1 MSFLNPF
8 FLIALLTVA
17 VPLLIYLINLHK
29 PKKIRFST
37 LAFFDV
43 LQTKALRRIKIKQWL
58 LLAVRILAVVT
69 LVIAAARPFLPP
81 GMGASTATQDRVI
94 GILIDNAPAMDRM
107 DESGP
112 FIEQAINLAA
122 KVIDLA
128 GQNDRIILE
137 VTHGEALN
145 LPPLS
150 QLSARSRLDEI
161 TTVSGGNYTKSR
173 LYQLSEEV
181 KNAVEAVKLVYI
193 ITDGQETQYS
203 AFRDN
208 TPDTGTG
215 LFSEVL
221 LVGSG
226 NASNT
231 AITDVNVD
239 ESGIMPGEPVTLRVE
254 VTNFGRTEIRNQFV
268 SLEKDSELIAQHV
281 LNMAAGESRE
291 FVFEV
296 LPDAEGIEATLL
308 IEGDEI
314 VFDNKRYVSVQL
326 PSARSVLLV
335 SDQQN
340 SNVSLRSYLRP
351 LLEAAAET
359 DTKIELEQRLLA
371 STDFSDLSGYDA
383 IVLDGL
389 RRIPEYAIPDILNFV
404 QEGGGLL
411 FIPAADGDM
420 TGYNRFLGNLNMGR
434 FADVRGSYG
443 SYQAIDRLGTIR
455 EGHPVIND
463 LFDLESD
470 DQIRINAPELFYYYR
485 FEAGG
490 NPRIFTILQTQ
501 AGNPILTEQD
511 VGNGSV
517 MVLSLGTDP
526 GWSNFPVKPLFA
538 PVFYRTVLYLASG
551 DQGGM
556 PEHFL
561 GEPFTATVSG
571 NPEQL
576 AIILN
581 DERVIP
587 ERRQTHSGIQIDY
600 AGIEW
605 KPGFLTIE
613 ADDQQYTFAVN
624 LNAMESDP
632 QTLSETELKAVL
644 EMHTEGVRVSRV
656 QGSDTDMETVI
667 QSASFGKE
675 IWYWFI
681 IAAFVL
687 LVTESIISRMYK
699 AESIQ

>member
-1 MSFLNPF
+1 MSFLNPL

-58 LLAVRILAVVT
+58 LLAVRILAVIT

-81 GMGASTATQDRVI
+81 GMGTSMVSQDRVI

-107 DESGP
+107 DASGP
-112 FIEQAINLAA
+112 FIEQALGLAA
-122 KVIDLA
+122 TVVELA
-128 GQNDRIILE
+128 GQNDKIILE

-150 QLSARSRLDEI
+150 KLAAQSRLAEI
-161 TTVSGGNYTKSR
+161 TAVNGGNYTKSR

-181 KNAVEAVKLVYI
+181 NNTAEAVKLVYV
-193 ITDGQETQYS
+193 ITDGQETQ
-203 AFRDN
+203 FTKFLEDN
-208 TPDTGTG
+208 PDAGTG

-221 LVGSG
+221 LVGRG

-231 AITDVNVD
+231 AVTGISVD
-239 ESGIMPGEPVTLRVE
+239 ELGIMPGEPVSLRAE
-254 VTNFGRTEIRNQFV
+254 VTNFGNTEIRNQFV
-268 SLEKDSELIAQHV
+268 SLEKDGVLIAQYV

-296 LPDAEGIEATLL
+296 LPDDEGVQATLL
-308 IEGDEI
+308 LEGDEI

-326 PSARSVLLV
+326 PSARSILIIRDEQ
-335 SDQQN
+335 S
-340 SNVSLRSYLRP
+340 SNVSMRSYLLP

-359 DTKIELEQRLLA
+359 DAKIEVEQRLI
-371 STDFSDLSGYDA
+371 SNIDFSDLAEYDA

-389 RRIPEYAIPDILNFV
+389 RRVPEYAVPDILNFV
-404 QEGGGLL
+404 QQGGGLL

-420 TGYNRFLGNLNMGR
+420 PGYNRFIGNLNMGR
-434 FADVRGSYG
+434 FVDVRGSYG
-443 SYQAIDRLGTIR
+443 SFQAVDRLGTIR

-485 FEAGG
+485 FDVSG

-501 AGNPILTEQD
+501 AGHPVLTEQE

-526 GWSNFPVKPLFA
+526 GWSNFPVKPIFA
-538 PVFYRTVLYLASG
+538 PIFYRTVLYLASG
-551 DQGGM
+551 DQGGIQ
-556 PEHFL
+556 EHIL
-561 GEPFTATVSG
+561 GEPFTTTIDG
-571 NPEQL
+571 NPDQIAL
-576 AIILN
+576 VLN

-587 ERRQTHSGIQIDY
+587 ERRQTHSGLQIDY
-600 AGIEW
+600 DGIEW
-605 KPGFLTIE
+605 QSGFLNIE
-613 ADDQQYTFAVN
+613 ADDRKYTFAVN
-624 LNAMESDP
+624 LNAMESNP
-632 QTLSETELKAVL
+632 ETLSETELKSVL
-644 EMHTEGVRVSRV
+644 EMHTEGVRVNRV

>member
-150 QLSARSRLDEI
+150 QLAARSRLDEI

-173 LYQLSEEV
+173 LYQISEEV
-181 KNAVEAVKLVYI
+181 KNAAEAVKLVYI

-208 TPDTGTG
+208 TPDSGTG

-231 AITDVNVD
+231 AITSVSID
-239 ESGIMPGEPVTLRVE
+239 ESGIMPGEPVTLRAE

-268 SLEKDSELIAQHV
+268 SLEKDGELIAQHV

-340 SNVSLRSYLRP
+340 SNISLRSYLRP

-359 DTKIELEQRLLA
+359 DTKIELEQRLLV

-501 AGNPILTEQD
+501 AGNPVLTEQG

-538 PVFYRTVLYLASG
+538 PIFYRTVLYLASG

-556 PEHFL
+556 QEHIL
-561 GEPFTATVSG
+561 GEPFTATVIG

-581 DERVIP
+581 EERVIP

-624 LNAMESDP
+624 PNAMESDP

>member
-1 MSFLNPF
+1 MSFLNPL

-58 LLAVRILAVVT
+58 LLAVRILAVIT

-81 GMGASTATQDRVI
+81 GMGTSMVSQDRVI

-107 DESGP
+107 DASGP
-112 FIEQAINLAA
+112 FIEQALGLAA
-122 KVIDLA
+122 TVVELA
-128 GQNDRIILE
+128 GQNDKIILE

-150 QLSARSRLDEI
+150 KLAAQSRLAEI
-161 TTVSGGNYTKSR
+161 TAVNGGNYTKSR
-173 LYQLSEEV
+173 LYQLSEEF
-181 KNAVEAVKLVYI
+181 NNTAEAVKLVYV
-193 ITDGQETQYS
+193 ITDGQETQ
-203 AFRDN
+203 FTKFLEDN
-208 TPDTGTG
+208 PDAGTG

-221 LVGSG
+221 LVGRG

-231 AITDVNVD
+231 AVTGISVD
-239 ESGIMPGEPVTLRVE
+239 ELGIMPGEPVSLRAE
-254 VTNFGRTEIRNQFV
+254 VTNFGNTEIRNQFV
-268 SLEKDSELIAQHV
+268 SLEKDGVLIAQYV

-296 LPDAEGIEATLL
+296 LPDDEGVQATLL
-308 IEGDEI
+308 LEGDEI

-326 PSARSVLLV
+326 PSARSILIIRDEQ
-335 SDQQN
+335 S
-340 SNVSLRSYLRP
+340 SNVSMRSYLLP

-359 DTKIELEQRLLA
+359 DAKIEVEQRLI
-371 STDFSDLSGYDA
+371 SNIDFSDLAEYDA

-389 RRIPEYAIPDILNFV
+389 RRVPEYAVPDILNFV
-404 QEGGGLL
+404 QQGGGLL

-420 TGYNRFLGNLNMGR
+420 PGYNRFIGNLNMGR
-434 FADVRGSYG
+434 FVDVRGSYG
-443 SYQAIDRLGTIR
+443 SFQAVDRLGTIR

-485 FEAGG
+485 FDVSG

-501 AGNPILTEQD
+501 AGHPVLTEQE

-526 GWSNFPVKPLFA
+526 GWSNFPVKPIFA
-538 PVFYRTVLYLASG
+538 PIFYRTVLYLASG
-551 DQGGM
+551 DQGGIQ
-556 PEHFL
+556 EHIL
-561 GEPFTATVSG
+561 GEPFTTTIDG
-571 NPEQL
+571 NPDQIAL
-576 AIILN
+576 VLN

-587 ERRQTHSGIQIDY
+587 ERRQTHSGLQIDY
-600 AGIEW
+600 DGIEW
-605 KPGFLTIE
+605 QSGFLNIE
-613 ADDQQYTFAVN
+613 ADDRKYTFAVN
-624 LNAMESDP
+624 LNAMESNP
-632 QTLSETELKAVL
+632 ETLSETELKSVL
-644 EMHTEGVRVSRV
+644 EMHTEGVRVNRV

>member
-43 LQTKALRRIKIKQWL
+43 LQTKALRRIKIKRWL
-58 LLAVRILAVVT
+58 LLAVRMLAVVA

-81 GMGASTATQDRVI
+81 GMGASPASQDRVI

-112 FIEQAINLAA
+112 FIEQALGLAA
-122 KVIDLA
+122 RVIELA
-128 GQNDRIILE
+128 GQNDKIILE

-150 QLSARSRLDEI
+150 QQAAQNRLDELS
-161 TTVSGGNYTKSR
+161 TVSGGNYTKNR

-181 KNAVEAVKLVYI
+181 KNAAEAVKLVYI
-193 ITDGQETQYS
+193 ITDGQDTQFS
-203 AFRDN
+203 DFGVDD
-208 TPDTGTG
+208 PDAGTG

-221 LVGSG
+221 LVGNG
-226 NASNT
+226 NVSNT
-231 AITDVNVD
+231 AITGVSID
-239 ESGIMPGEPVTLRVE
+239 ESGIMPGEPVTLRAE
-254 VTNFGRTEIRNQFV
+254 VTNFGNAEIRNQFV
-268 SLEKDSELIAQHV
+268 SLEKDGSLIAQHV

-296 LPDAEGIEATLL
+296 MPDEENVAATLL
-308 IEGDEI
+308 LEGDEI
-314 VFDNKRYVSVQL
+314 VFDNRRYVSVRL
-326 PSARSVLLV
+326 PSARSILLIRDEQ
-335 SDQQN
+335 S
-340 SNVSLRSYLRP
+340 SNASLRSYLMP

-359 DTKIELEQRLLA
+359 DTKIEVEQRLI
-371 STDFSDLSGYDA
+371 SNTDFSDLPEYDA

-389 RRIPEYAIPDILNFV
+389 RRIPEFAVPEILNFV
-404 QEGGGLL
+404 QQGGGLL

-443 SYQAIDRLGTIR
+443 SFQAVDRLGTIR

-470 DQIRINAPELFYYYR
+470 DQIRINTPELFYYYR
-485 FEAGG
+485 FDAGG

-501 AGNPILTEQD
+501 AGHPVLTEQE
-511 VGNGSV
+511 VGNGNV

-526 GWSNFPVKPLFA
+526 GWSNFPVKPIFA
-538 PVFYRTVLYLASG
+538 PIFYRTVLYLASG
-551 DQGGM
+551 DQGGIQ
-556 PEHFL
+556 EHIL
-561 GEPFTATVSG
+561 GESFTTTIDG
-571 NPEQL
+571 NPEQIAL
-576 AIILN
+576 TLN

-587 ERRQTHSGIQIDY
+587 ERRQTHSGLQIDY
-600 AGIEW
+600 DGIEW
-605 KPGFLTIE
+605 QPGFLTIE
-613 ADDQQYTFAVN
+613 ADDKQYTFAVN
-624 LNAMESDP
+624 LNAMESNP
-632 QTLSETELKAVL
+632 VTLSETELKAVL
-644 EMHTEGVRVSRV
+644 EVHTEGVRVNRV
-656 QGSDTDMETVI
+656 QGSETEMENVI

>member
-1 MSFLNPF
+1 MSFLNPL

-81 GMGASTATQDRVI
+81 GMGTSAASQDRVI

-112 FIEQAINLAA
+112 FIEQALGLAA
-122 KVIDLA
+122 KVIELA
-128 GQNDRIILE
+128 GQNDKIILE

-145 LPPLS
+145 LPPISKLAA
-150 QLSARSRLDEI
+150 QSRLDEI
-161 TTVSGGNYTKSR
+161 TTVSGGNYTKNR

-181 KNAVEAVKLVYI
+181 KNAAEAVKLVYI
-193 ITDGQETQYS
+193 ITDGQETQLS
-203 AFRDN
+203 KFQDDD
-208 TPDTGTG
+208 PDAGTG

-221 LVGSG
+221 LVGRGST
-226 NASNT
+226 SNT
-231 AITDVNVD
+231 AITGVSID
-239 ESGIMPGEPVTLRVE
+239 ESGIMPGEPVSLRAE

-268 SLEKDSELIAQHV
+268 SLEKDGALIAQYV

-296 LPDAEGIEATLL
+296 LPDDEGVQATLL
-308 IEGDEI
+308 LEGDEI
-314 VFDNKRYVSVQL
+314 VFDNKRYVSVRL
-326 PSARSVLLV
+326 PSARSILLIRDEQ
-335 SDQQN
+335 S
-340 SNVSLRSYLRP
+340 SNASMRSYLLP

-359 DTKIELEQRLLA
+359 DTKIEVEQRLI
-371 STDFSDLSGYDA
+371 SNTDFSDLPEYDA

-389 RRIPEYAIPDILNFV
+389 RRVPEYAIPDILNFV
-404 QEGGGLL
+404 QQGGGLL

-443 SYQAIDRLGTIR
+443 SFQAVDRLGTIR

-470 DQIRINAPELFYYYR
+470 DQIRINSPELFYYYR
-485 FEAGG
+485 FDAGG
-490 NPRIFTILQTQ
+490 NPRIFNILQTQ
-501 AGNPILTEQD
+501 AGHPVLTEQE

-526 GWSNFPVKPLFA
+526 GWSNFPVKPIFA
-538 PVFYRTVLYLASG
+538 PIFYRTVLYLASG
-551 DQGGM
+551 DQGGLQ
-556 PEHFL
+556 EHIL
-561 GEPFTATVSG
+561 GEPFTTTIDG
-571 NPEQL
+571 NPEQIAL
-576 AIILN
+576 VLN

-587 ERRQTHSGIQIDY
+587 ERRQTHSGLQIDY
-600 AGIEW
+600 DGIEW
-605 KPGFLTIE
+605 QPGFLTIE
-613 ADDQQYTFAVN
+613 ADDKKYTFAVN
-624 LNAMESDP
+624 LNTMESNP
-632 QTLSETELKAVL
+632 ETLSETELKGVL
-644 EMHTEGVRVSRV
+644 EMHTEGVRVNRI